1 MPGFTTANRQFSG
14 ATLPVGDIFPPVM
27 DKNAHHQMLIA
38 RLTARA
44 LSVLAA
50 EATYKLDEKRFKE
63 GLLKS
68 MNEYIIA
75 WEAHDAFKTKHPEL
89 LDEA

>member
-1 MPGFTTANRQFSG
+1 MPGFTTANRQFSE
-14 ATLPVGDIFPPVM
+14 ATLPVGDIIPPVM

-38 RLTARA
+38 RLTAQA
-44 LSVLAA
+44 SFLAA

-63 GLLKS
+63 GLVKS

-75 WEAHDAFKTKHPEL
+75 REAHDAFKTKHPEL
-89 LDEA
+89 LDQA

>member
-1 MPGFTTANRQFSG
+1 
-14 ATLPVGDIFPPVM
+14 M

-63 GLLKS
+63 GLVKS

-75 WEAHDAFKTKHPEL
+75 RGGA
-89 LDEA
+89 